1 MDHRHRVEGFL
12 AAAAVFTLC
21 LAIASGTSAQTSEGE
36 KAAAAENSS
45 PFGWN
50 SGAKP
55 SVTRLRADL
64 IQRAGGEW
72 VLVNLRPREAPSG
85 VVPAVSTSSTGTTP
99 LPSVSAALREYE
111 RAFERRDADRLASV
125 LLMDL
130 SERARVQ
137 RLFDQSSTISLSV
150 HNVDVFFAAGRA
162 SLHFDQRMVASA
174 RPSLERAAARRAQR
188 SLFAHD
194 AYGNWG
200 GIVGSD

>member
-1 MDHRHRVEGFL
+1 MGQRHRIEELL
-12 AAAAVFTLC
+12 AAVAVFALC
-21 LAIASGTSAQTSEGE
+21 LSIAPGAEAQMSEGA
-36 KAAAAENSS
+36 KAAGAEGSV
-45 PFGWN
+45 PFGWE
-50 SGAKP
+50 SGARP

-64 IQRAGGEW
+64 IQRVSGEW
-72 VLVNLRPREAPSG
+72 VLVNLRPRVASSG
-85 VVPAVSTSSTGTTP
+85 VVPAGSTSPAVTAA

-130 SERARVQ
+130 AERARVQ

-150 HNVDVFFAAGRA
+150 QNVDVFVEAGRA

-174 RPSLERAAARRAQR
+174 RPNLARAAAWRAQR

-200 GIVGSD
+200 GIVGSN